1 MPGGRQIPSDVID
14 LREYKK
20 NNQVRDFKNLV
31 IAPFAG
37 EAKKTYLLGAI
48 PKGAVIVGI
57 QSIDGTKIIDGGAD
71 LKVGDINDSANG
83 ATINTNRVYT
93 DGGDLFV
100 TPTVTQTNGYIIRYM
115 NTGITDGAYAG

>member
-31 IAPFAG
+31 IAPFAA
-37 EAKKTYLLGAI
+37 EANKTYLLGAI
-48 PKGAVIVGI
+48 PKGAVIVGTQTI
-57 QSIDGTKIIDGGAD
+57 ENGNITAGGTGLKI
-71 LKVGDINDSANG
+71 GDINDHANG
-83 ATINTNRVYT
+83 VDIANDKIHP
-93 DGGDLFV
+93 DGGDLFI
-100 TPTVTQTNGYIIRYM
+100 TPGAVQNKGYIIRYM